1 MLITVQPSLDGTEAV
16 ELLEIRYDRGDGGGG
31 LGLMSFARDSCV
43 RSAGTTVREK
53 LTGMETDE

>member
-1 MLITVQPSLDGTEAV
+1 MV
-16 ELLEIRYDRGDGGGG
+16 

-53 LTGMETDE
+53 LMGMETAKQPLRALEAYCMCYHSSVIPQPSGTGC